1 MSITVLDIPILFA
14 LAQTGSASFGACDTP
29 AAKGSRQPQILEG
42 RGNFFLS
49 KMELLSLFVT
59 CDHPHNQCLPRE
71 RTANHEMHSD
81 SMAVADA
88 IGPEIA
94 PLMTP
99 VVVDDSVHDLLK
111 HAGILNFVNR
121 FLS

>member
-1 MSITVLDIPILFA
+1 
-14 LAQTGSASFGACDTP
+14 
-29 AAKGSRQPQILEG
+29 
-42 RGNFFLS
+42 
-49 KMELLSLFVT
+49 MELLSLFVT
-59 CDHPHNQCLPRE
+59 CGHPHNQCLPRE
-71 RTANHEMHSD
+71 KIANHEMHSD